1 MTPAVDKRLDDF
13 DHLSAVEQQTALA
26 EVLRRASGKPLSDD
40 HLAPLAD
47 ELFQAP
53 DAEEE
58 HDNSSTR

>member
-1 MTPAVDKRLDDF
+1 MDKRRDVF
-13 DHLSAVEQQTALA
+13 DHLSAFEQQTALA

-40 HLAPLAD
+40 DLAPFAD
-47 ELFQAP
+47 EPFQAL